1 MLARIVDDLAVRR
14 GDNVCLLVND
24 LGATTWM
31 ELLIV
36 TRKAHRLM
44 AAAGIGVHDTVVGSF
59 CTCQEM
65 AGFSLTLMK
74 LDAELQAYYDAPARS
89 PAFTKA

>member
-1 MLARIVDDLAVRR
+1 
-14 GDNVCLLVND
+14 
-24 LGATTWM
+24 
-31 ELLIV
+31 
-36 TRKAHRLM
+36 M